1 MAVRCEKLHL
11 TGGSTQLRPTTNEG
25 YRELIV
31 NLEKTLHLLKY
42 AREIATFEAGDPDEN
57 PWVLGKPK
65 VEDIQ
70 VELYNPG
77 WASLF
82 ESLKEQIRFA
92 LAGRVRAIEHVGST
106 AVPGLPAKPVIDIDV
121 VVDDPEDE
129 DAYVPALTEIGYALT
144 VRERSWYQHRMLRHD
159 SPRVNLHVFA
169 PDCPEH
175 IRHLLFRDWLA
186 EHEED
191 RNLYAAAKK
200 QAAIGVDT
208 VQKYN
213 ARKQEIVRSIYARIF
228 ESCGLPDG
236 ENRVG

>member
-1 MAVRCEKLHL
+1 MNPK
-11 TGGSTQLRPTTNEG
+11 
-25 YRELIV
+25 
-31 NLEKTLHLLKY
+31 KMLHLLKD
-42 AREIATFEAGDPDEN
+42 ARQIASFEAGDPDEN
-57 PWVLGKPK
+57 PWVMGKPK

-70 VELYNPG
+70 VEPYDPG

-82 ESLKEQIRFA
+82 ESLKGQIQSV

-121 VVDDPEDE
+121 ILDDPEDE
-129 DAYVPALTEIGYALT
+129 DAYVPALTEIGYVLT

-169 PDCPEH
+169 PGCPEH
-175 IRHLLFRDWLA
+175 IRHLLFRDWLV

-191 RNLYAAAKK
+191 RNLYAAAKT

-213 ARKQEIVRSIYARIF
+213 ARKQEIVRGIYARIF
-228 ESCGLPDG
+228 ESCGLPSDG
-236 ENRVG
+236 ETTVG